1 MMPRTN
7 KREAKMKKID
17 MERAGIAP
25 EGAKWLTDTGLLI
38 AVLTVAAI
46 VCGLIEIA
54 WKWL

>member
-1 MMPRTN
+1 
-7 KREAKMKKID
+7 MKKLD

-25 EGAKWLTDTGLLI
+25 EGEKWLTDTGLLI
-38 AVLTVAAI
+38 AVLVTAAI